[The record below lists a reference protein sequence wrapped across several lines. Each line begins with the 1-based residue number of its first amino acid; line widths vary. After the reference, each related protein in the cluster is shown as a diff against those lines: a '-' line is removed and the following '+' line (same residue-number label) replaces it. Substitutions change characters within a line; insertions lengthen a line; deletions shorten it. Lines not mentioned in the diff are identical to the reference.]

1 MIISRGYSDPEMGK
15 SHQAR
20 VSCREGD
27 VTLLAEWQNL
37 EPKGQMLQDRQ
48 YRTVG
53 A

>member
-1 MIISRGYSDPEMGK
+1 MIISRGYSGPAMGK

-27 VTLLAEWQNL
+27 VTSLAGRQNL
-37 EPKGQMLQDRQ
+37 EPRGQMLQGRQ
-48 YRTVG
+48 YRTVE